1 MTVNLK
7 LLPVQIAATFVVIAL
22 ALFLAAGTAVWL
34 AG

>member
-7 LLPVQIAATFVVIAL
+7 LLTAQVAGMFVVIAL
-22 ALFLAAGTAVWL
+22 ALFLGAGTAVWL